1 MPQRRAPNSDAN
13 PDSVDQIFS
22 VTLCLCGEGTSCTRA
37 TRARLAIEY
46 NRLMGGLT
54 QPTLGAEE
62 HETNWRAIGVGIGVV
77 VIIAVVLLL
86 ISRTEQK
93 APTGPPPY
101 AANIKFSDLKMSA
114 AENFVGA
121 TVSYIDGTVTNS
133 GSQTVTHVVADV
145 TFRDSMGQLAQRE
158 TVPLRVLQTS
168 GPYPDAVDLTVSP
181 LAAGQSKPFR
191 LTFESISA
199 QWNHEYPEL
208 KVVDVT
214 VK

>member
-1 MPQRRAPNSDAN
+1 
-13 PDSVDQIFS
+13 
-22 VTLCLCGEGTSCTRA
+22 
-37 TRARLAIEY
+37 
-46 NRLMGGLT
+46 MGGLI
-54 QPTLGAEE
+54 QPTLGAEQR
-62 HETNWRAIGVGIGVV
+62 ETNWRAIGIA
-77 VIIAVVLLL
+77 IAVVAGIVVILFL

-93 APTGPPPY
+93 PPAGPHPY
-101 AANIKFSDLKMSA
+101 AANVKLSDLKMSA

-133 GSQTVTHVVADV
+133 GNQTVTHAVVEV

-168 GPYPDAVDLTVSP
+168 GPYPDAVDLSVSP

-191 LTFESISA
+191 LTFESISG
-199 QWNHEYPEL
+199 QWNHEYPAL
-208 KVVDVT
+208 KVTDVT

>member
-1 MPQRRAPNSDAN
+1 MLVTSVESPRNTCGGQLLAKCKRRRRPRETA
-13 PDSVDQIFS
+13 
-22 VTLCLCGEGTSCTRA
+22 VTGTRS
-37 TRARLAIEY
+37 AIEY
-46 NRLMGGLT
+46 NPHMGGLT

-62 HETNWRAIGVGIGVV
+62 RETNWRAIGVGVGVV
-77 VIIAVVLLL
+77 VVIALVLLL

-93 APTGPPPY
+93 APTGPPAY
-101 AANIKFSDLKMSA
+101 AANVRFSDLKMSA

-121 TVSYIDGTVTNS
+121 TVSYIDGTVANA
-133 GSQTVTHVVADV
+133 GSQTVTHVVVEV
-145 TFRDSMGQLAQRE
+145 TFKDSMGQLAQRE

-191 LTFESISA
+191 LTFEGISA

-208 KVVDVT
+208 KVTDVT